1 MHLGGCIIYFIA
13 AIYGPESVW
22 MRQVIDQN
30 LWESYVNSMYLFESV
45 TFARPIPYLQATP
58 LDMMLIYHLVQVS

>member
-1 MHLGGCIIYFIA
+1 MFNMHLGGCIIYFIA

-45 TFARPIPYLQATP
+45 TLA
-58 LDMMLIYHLVQVS
+58 